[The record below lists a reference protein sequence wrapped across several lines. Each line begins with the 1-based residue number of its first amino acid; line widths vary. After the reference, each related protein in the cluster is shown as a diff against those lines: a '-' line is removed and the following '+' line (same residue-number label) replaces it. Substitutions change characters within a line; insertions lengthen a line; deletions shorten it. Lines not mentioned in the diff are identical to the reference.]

1 LLERACYLFIDIH
14 LRSPARVRVSFWPR
28 PRPVMSVSIF
38 ESDHSTSPLSMQWFT
53 KTAKQVALAISRAKS
68 IGYKPLED
76 PKYALGDINDRAEDE
91 DDEAEQV

>member
-1 LLERACYLFIDIH
+1 
-14 LRSPARVRVSFWPR
+14 
-28 PRPVMSVSIF
+28 
-38 ESDHSTSPLSMQWFT
+38 MQWFA